1 MLNENILTNFT
12 LQAAVIIPIVTA
24 VVQALK
30 FWVKDKYA
38 PFVAMV
44 VGIGIT
50 FLFAHDAL
58 ADLSGN
64 IMVGILFGLASS
76 GLYSGLQHT
85 TKVLKMEKQQQQSK
99 QQNNQSQSRS
109 QQTCNQETEMIKTEH
124 VYEQKTK
131 NPHDK

>member
-38 PFVAMV
+38 PFVAMI

-50 FLFAHDAL
+50 FLFAHDAR
-58 ADLSGN
+58 ADLSGT
-64 IMVGILFGLASS
+64 ILLGILFGLAAS

-85 TKVLKMEKQQQQSK
+85 TKVLKMEQQQKQQKQNNKSQQSY
-99 QQNNQSQSRS
+99 NIES
-109 QQTCNQETEMIKTEH
+109 EVVKTES

-131 NPHDK
+131 NPHNK

>member
-1 MLNENILTNFT
+1 MINDSILTNFA

-24 VVQALK
+24 VVQAFK

-38 PFVAMV
+38 PFVAML

-50 FLFAHDAL
+50 FLFAHDAM
-58 ADLSGN
+58 ADLSGT
-64 IMVGILFGLASS
+64 IMLGLLFGLASS

-85 TKVLKMEKQQQQSK
+85 TKVLKMEKQQKQQAQQQQSK
-99 QQNNQSQSRS
+99 QSSGAAC
-109 QQTCNQETEMIKTEH
+109 TETEMIKTEH